1 MGEESTPVILVVR
14 FVTGSRVVLVPPLGD
29 GVFEVARHGGR
40 ILEDGLGL
48 ERRWDD
54 DQLLKLEKQRAYS
67 LLKRGSSPIVMKNC
81 LERKKLLGLGPI
93 GPKSV

>member
-1 MGEESTPVILVVR
+1 MRWIRNAEIIHHKVSRPVILVVR
-14 FVTGSRVVLVPPLGD
+14 FVAGSRVVLVPPLGD

-67 LLKRGSSPIVMKNC
+67 HP
-81 LERKKLLGLGPI
+81 
-93 GPKSV
+93 